1 MRKSYILLHIYY
13 VLYTVLL
20 VMRFP
25 RIKPDTHSFYHC
37 ISRVV
42 EGRFIFALCQ
52 GRSVAAEKFIAMMR
66 CLEAFCG
73 VRVLGYVVMA
83 NHFHLV
89 CEVPDPRPLSQ
100 SEVLERIGA
109 LYGPRRVQAL
119 REQLARL
126 SEQPGAAELCNRLLE
141 PYRKRMNDISI
152 FIKELK
158 GRFAQW
164 FNRRHGRYGALWAER
179 FKSVLLEDGQTVAT
193 IAAYID
199 LNPVRAGLCQ
209 DPKEYRYCGYAEAL
223 AKGTAGAME
232 GIRVILGL
240 PQTTSPEQVA
250 AEYRKHL
257 FSRGAVG
264 SENHP
269 PAFDQAKAQAV
280 VEQEKGELSLQER
293 LRCKIRYFSDGVILG
308 SQAFVQS
315 HCQRLEQKI
324 GYKRKSG
331 PTALKNLGP
340 ATLWVFRNLRVR
352 RFG

>member
-1 MRKSYILLHIYY
+1 M
-13 VLYTVLL
+13 LYMLLL

-25 RIKPDTHSFYHC
+25 RIKPDIHSFFHC
-37 ISRVV
+37 TSRIV
-42 EGRFIFALCQ
+42 EGRFIFTISH
-52 GRSVAAEKFIAMMR
+52 GRSVPAEKFIAIMR
-66 CLEAFCG
+66 VLEAFCG
-73 VRVLGYVVMA
+73 VRVLDYVIMA

-89 CEVPDPRPLSQ
+89 CEVPEPRDLSQ
-100 SEVLERIGA
+100 SEVLERIEA
-109 LYGPRRVQAL
+109 LYGPQRVRAL
-119 REQLARL
+119 QKQLDLL
-126 SEQPGAAELCNRLLE
+126 SEQPGGAELCRRLLE
-141 PYRKRMNDISI
+141 PFRKRMNDISI

-164 FNRRHGRYGALWAER
+164 YNRRYGRSGVLWSER
-179 FKSVLLEDGQTVAT
+179 FKSVLLEGGEAVAS

-199 LNPVRAGLCQ
+199 LNPVRAGLCE

-223 AKGTAGAME
+223 AKGTAEAME
-232 GIRVILGL
+232 GIRIILGL
-240 PQTTSPEQVA
+240 PETTSPEQLA

-257 FSRGAVG
+257 FLLGAIG
-264 SENHP
+264 SKNNP
-269 PAFDQAKAQAV
+269 PAFDRAKAETV

-308 SQAFVQS
+308 SQEFVQS
-315 HCQRLEQKI
+315 HCQRLEQRI

-331 PTALKNLGP
+331 PTALKIFGP